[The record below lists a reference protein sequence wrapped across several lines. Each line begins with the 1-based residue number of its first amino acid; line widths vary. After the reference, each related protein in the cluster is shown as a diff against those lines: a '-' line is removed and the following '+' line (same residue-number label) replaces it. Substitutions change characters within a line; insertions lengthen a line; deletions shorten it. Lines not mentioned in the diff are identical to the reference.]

1 MRKNKKLSKLRTSTM
16 KIETL
21 EQRQLLGHA
30 ADLLVLG
37 DADLVDHGTPF
48 MGNTYNG
55 FEQTSEVASYQAT
68 SGELTRVS
76 FLDPDGDLVFV
87 EFGGAGTMNI
97 QLEGFMADV
106 DSPYDQPGTTYS
118 QGLATITITG
128 SDQTTFV
135 SVFSLG
141 NDPARVDLAL
151 VNDDTFAT
159 ADGRADIRAIVI
171 EGTDA
176 QVDFIGGINA
186 ANADLTDNGGTGP
199 VGIFSAE
206 VRIDNYLFIG
216 EMSATGGGGRIDLD
230 PFSLLTSEIPTL
242 ESDGS
247 VLFTGGSV
255 STTPVT
261 LENAFPIISIDG
273 QLSIDSEMLI
283 ASRSLDTGDFNNAS
297 GVTRETDRTVTF
309 EIDPDLDDGDARTTL
324 ADEQQEA
331 FNDFRDNDFDPTNEL
346 IIDGDATGLVFNFG
360 MDVPQAVIFTG
371 DLDDVEIVGWSF
383 SAVILEGDTNHDV
396 LVSTDF
402 NNELEEVPDGD
413 DIVHNDVL
421 DPNEGGIDLLM
432 VTGDIT
438 GMFSVEGNWVNEVWF
453 GTGSGGGFS
462 GDVAQ
467 HASSSAIVFAFGDST
482 TPSSIGTVNTYAGD
496 LVEDV
501 GTADTAD
508 ATTFAKL
515 LDGSV
520 NGNTLLFPNGLS
532 QYATSGPLVHL
543 VDSNVNDGVV
553 RSGGTVDFGGD
564 SSISNFFEYQ
574 SGTPDNDESTT
585 VDESKLSETPDR
597 GWVEVTGSGTLDF
610 HSVFATSSGAGVL
623 PNVTGISTDDGNI
636 TFTLA
641 STNKDS
647 PPSLW
652 DLGLISAK
660 GNNENTDTGTAEAS
674 VNWTFG
680 IVVANNFEG
689 IWADYDIVVGGVD
702 GVEADGDASPPV
714 VGVTEVLG
722 GIMKVVGDID
732 DFHAGNAFMSA
743 STGTIYASNIN
754 KIKAGGDLTIRGG
767 ITLDDGDIG
776 PITAGKNVE
785 IDSKIMAENVGLI
798 SASDGDVSISSGGYF
813 VLTGDFAG
821 ITASGN
827 ISILEVVDEQEQAVP
842 TSIMAQS
849 VGDLT
854 AGGKI
859 SIKNDI
865 RANGIGNISAGTD
878 LELDNAVVFST
889 DGVTVTVMD
898 GNGDTVPADGNQ
910 PIGNISAG
918 NKINFI
924 PGEAPDVMVEVG
936 FRGST
941 IGNISAGWIVGA
953 ESNVEFEATKSIGN
967 VKVINGDANKTTTTL
982 DNVPLLTD
990 VIFQANDDIG
1000 DIWLQQDTVDQSIAT
1015 ASMASVA
1022 FNQGVGFAAGG
1033 SIGDVHIQGIKG
1045 LLVDDDGNTID
1056 DTTTTI
1062 MADPTPTGDAG
1073 GLFILAGDD
1082 NAAEAGGNATADL
1095 VTIGTVTIQ
1104 LNLSAA
1110 TTFGGTVAGSTF
1122 VIAAG
1127 TQPTMAGVYA
1137 TADSGAAFDITGVE
1151 STAGSIG
1158 DIVLNDISHATK
1170 SSLPK
1175 NPSTIVTATAE
1186 VSVSAPA
1193 IIIAE
1198 KLSTVT
1204 HQKVGDE
1211 QTVLPLDG
1219 TPFMTVLHSVPGPGA
1234 DFAVGD
1240 LLIAVL

>member
-1 MRKNKKLSKLRTSTM
+1 M

-76 FLDPDGDLVFV
+76 FLDPDRDLVFV

-97 QLEGFMADV
+97 QFEGFMADV

-141 NDPARVDLAL
+141 NDPARVDVAL

-186 ANADLTDNGGTGP
+186 ANADLTDNGGTGS

-216 EMSATGGGGRIDLD
+216 EVSATGGGGRIDLD

-261 LENAFPIISIDG
+261 LLNAFPIISIDG

-283 ASRSLDTGDFNNAS
+283 ASRSLHTDDFVNDA
-297 GVTRETDRTVTF
+297 GVTRETNRTHTF
-309 EIDPDLDDGDARTTL
+309 EIDPDLDDGDADTTL
-324 ADEQQEA
+324 ADEQQAA
-331 FNDFRDNDFDPTNEL
+331 FNNFLDDGFDPTKEL
-346 IIDGDATGLVFNFG
+346 IIDGDATGLVFDFA
-360 MDVPQAVIFTG
+360 MDVPHAVILTG

-383 SAVILEGDTNHDV
+383 GAVILEGGTNHDV

-402 NNELEEVPDGD
+402 NNELEEVPDGV

-467 HASSSAIVFAFGDST
+467 HASSSAIVFAFGDLT
-482 TPSSIGTVNTYAGD
+482 TPSWIGTVNTYAGD
-496 LVEDV
+496 LAEDV

-532 QYATSGPLVHL
+532 QHATSSGPLLHL

-564 SSISNFFEYQ
+564 SSISNFFEYE
-574 SGTPDNDESTT
+574 SGTPDDDESTTT

-597 GWVEVTGSGTLDF
+597 GSVEVTGSGTLDF
-610 HSVFATSSGAGVL
+610 RGVFATSSGAGVL
-623 PNVTGISTDDGNI
+623 PNVTGISTDDGDI

-641 STNKDS
+641 PTDKDS
-647 PPSLW
+647 APSLW

-660 GNNENTDTGTAEAS
+660 GNENTDTGTAEAS

-702 GVEADGDASPPV
+702 FVAAVEIDQNAMPPI
-714 VGVTEVLG
+714 TEVVPAIPNVDG
-722 GIMKVVGDID
+722 GIMKVGGDID
-732 DFHAGNAFMSA
+732 GFHAGNAFMSA

-785 IDSKIMAENVGLI
+785 IDSEIMAENVGLI
-798 SASDGDVSISSGGYF
+798 SASDGYVLIGSGGF
-813 VLTGDFAG
+813 LNLTGDLAG
-821 ITASGN
+821 INASG
-827 ISILEVVDEQEQAVP
+827 
-842 TSIMAQS
+842 
-849 VGDLT
+849 
-854 AGGKI
+854 
-859 SIKNDI
+859 DI
-865 RANGIGNISAGTD
+865 
-878 LELDNAVVFST
+878 
-889 DGVTVTVMD
+889 
-898 GNGDTVPADGNQ
+898 
-910 PIGNISAG
+910 
-918 NKINFI
+918 
-924 PGEAPDVMVEVG
+924 
-936 FRGST
+936 
-941 IGNISAGWIVGA
+941 
-953 ESNVEFEATKSIGN
+953 
-967 VKVINGDANKTTTTL
+967 
-982 DNVPLLTD
+982 
-990 VIFQANDDIG
+990 
-1000 DIWLQQDTVDQSIAT
+1000 
-1015 ASMASVA
+1015 
-1022 FNQGVGFAAGG
+1022 
-1033 SIGDVHIQGIKG
+1033 
-1045 LLVDDDGNTID
+1045 
-1056 DTTTTI
+1056 TI
-1062 MADPTPTGDAG
+1062 MEG
-1073 GLFILAGDD
+1073 GRGCSRIRSSRPSWPKVQW
-1082 NAAEAGGNATADL
+1082 
-1095 VTIGTVTIQ
+1095 VT
-1104 LNLSAA
+1104 
-1110 TTFGGTVAGSTF
+1110 
-1122 VIAAG
+1122 
-1127 TQPTMAGVYA
+1127 
-1137 TADSGAAFDITGVE
+1137 
-1151 STAGSIG
+1151 
-1158 DIVLNDISHATK
+1158 
-1170 SSLPK
+1170 
-1175 NPSTIVTATAE
+1175 
-1186 VSVSAPA
+1186 
-1193 IIIAE
+1193 
-1198 KLSTVT
+1198 
-1204 HQKVGDE
+1204 
-1211 QTVLPLDG
+1211 
-1219 TPFMTVLHSVPGPGA
+1219 
-1234 DFAVGD
+1234 
-1240 LLIAVL
+1240 

>member
-1 MRKNKKLSKLRTSTM
+1 MRKNKKPSNLRTSTM

-37 DADLVDHGTPF
+37 DADLVDHATPF

-141 NDPARVDLAL
+141 NDPARVDVAL

-186 ANADLTDNGGTGP
+186 ANADLTDNGGTGS

-216 EMSATGGGGRIDLD
+216 EVSATGKGGRIDLD

-255 STTPVT
+255 STSPVT
-261 LENAFPIISIDG
+261 LSNAFPIISIDG

-283 ASRSLDTGDFNNAS
+283 ASRSLDTDDFVNDS
-297 GVTRETDRTVTF
+297 GVTRETNRTHTF
-309 EIDPDLDDGDARTTL
+309 EIDPDLDDGDAETTL
-324 ADEQQEA
+324 ADEQQAA
-331 FNDFRDNDFDPTNEL
+331 FNTFLDDGFDPTKEL
-346 IIDGDATGLVFNFG
+346 IIDGDATRLVFDFA
-360 MDVPQAVIFTG
+360 MDVPHAVILTG

-383 SAVILEGDTNHDV
+383 GTVILEGDTNHDV

-402 NNELEEVPDGD
+402 NNELEEVPDGV

-462 GDVAQ
+462 GAVAQ
-467 HASSSAIVFAFGDST
+467 HDSSSAIVFAFGDLT

-496 LVEDV
+496 LVEEGV

-532 QYATSGPLVHL
+532 QHATLSGPLLHL

-564 SSISNFFEYQ
+564 SSIYNFFEYE
-574 SGTPDNDESTT
+574 SGTPDDDESTTT
-585 VDESKLSETPDR
+585 VDESELSETPDR

-610 HSVFATSSGAGVL
+610 HRVFATSSGAGVL
-623 PNVTGISTDDGNI
+623 PNVTGISTDDGDI

-641 STNKDS
+641 TDKDS
-647 PPSLW
+647 TSLW

-660 GNNENTDTGTAEAS
+660 GNEGTDAGTAEAS
-674 VNWTFG
+674 VTWNAG
-680 IVVANNFEG
+680 IIVANNFEG
-689 IWADYDIVVGGVD
+689 IWADYNIVVGGVQCHALIP
-702 GVEADGDASPPV
+702 GRSRRSADPRSRSPW
-714 VGVTEVLG
+714 
-722 GIMKVVGDID
+722 
-732 DFHAGNAFMSA
+732 
-743 STGTIYASNIN
+743 
-754 KIKAGGDLTIRGG
+754 RC
-767 ITLDDGDIG
+767 
-776 PITAGKNVE
+776 
-785 IDSKIMAENVGLI
+785 
-798 SASDGDVSISSGGYF
+798 SSLQL
-813 VLTGDFAG
+813 V
-821 ITASGN
+821 
-827 ISILEVVDEQEQAVP
+827 AVP
-842 TSIMAQS
+842 WKLVAI
-849 VGDLT
+849 LT
-854 AGGKI
+854 VFTL
-859 SIKNDI
+859 
-865 RANGIGNISAGTD
+865 GTR
-878 LELDNAVVFST
+878 S
-889 DGVTVTVMD
+889 
-898 GNGDTVPADGNQ
+898 
-910 PIGNISAG
+910 
-918 NKINFI
+918 
-924 PGEAPDVMVEVG
+924 
-936 FRGST
+936 
-941 IGNISAGWIVGA
+941 
-953 ESNVEFEATKSIGN
+953 
-967 VKVINGDANKTTTTL
+967 
-982 DNVPLLTD
+982 
-990 VIFQANDDIG
+990 
-1000 DIWLQQDTVDQSIAT
+1000 
-1015 ASMASVA
+1015 
-1022 FNQGVGFAAGG
+1022 
-1033 SIGDVHIQGIKG
+1033 
-1045 LLVDDDGNTID
+1045 
-1056 DTTTTI
+1056 
-1062 MADPTPTGDAG
+1062 
-1073 GLFILAGDD
+1073 
-1082 NAAEAGGNATADL
+1082 
-1095 VTIGTVTIQ
+1095 
-1104 LNLSAA
+1104 
-1110 TTFGGTVAGSTF
+1110 
-1122 VIAAG
+1122 
-1127 TQPTMAGVYA
+1127 
-1137 TADSGAAFDITGVE
+1137 
-1151 STAGSIG
+1151 
-1158 DIVLNDISHATK
+1158 
-1170 SSLPK
+1170 
-1175 NPSTIVTATAE
+1175 
-1186 VSVSAPA
+1186 
-1193 IIIAE
+1193 
-1198 KLSTVT
+1198 
-1204 HQKVGDE
+1204 
-1211 QTVLPLDG
+1211 
-1219 TPFMTVLHSVPGPGA
+1219 
-1234 DFAVGD
+1234 
-1240 LLIAVL
+1240 